1 MPHIVSQFIAFVQLV
16 IPYWPILVAVIAAV
30 GAWKLYKLWK
40 RQHEDQQMPSFRLI
54 PKLCDCGLP
63 DGHYGGHLGTSCD

>member
-16 IPYWPILVAVIAAV
+16 IPYWPIVVAVIAAV

-40 RQHEDQQMPSFRLI
+40 RQHEDQQMPKSGYTPEYCTCSL
-54 PKLCDCGLP
+54 KY
-63 DGHYGGHLGTSCD
+63 GHKGPHRG